1 MTEKTKNKIKNTCL
15 FAGGIGFGVCLV
27 GIAYEKMRKEHNNL
41 VKKYNEH
48 VDFIN
53 KHDFYTKS
61 KKEDKDL
68 TPKKSKLVKVGTEYD
83 DETKEKKAIYKDL
96 NTNLKFVVCY

>member
-27 GIAYEKMRKEHNNL
+27 GMVYEKMRKEHNDL

-48 VDFIN
+48 VDFIE
-53 KHDFYTKS
+53 KHDFYAKPKADS
-61 KKEDKDL
+61 
-68 TPKKSKLVKVGTEYD
+68 TPKKSKLVKVGVEYD
-83 DETKEKKAIYKDL
+83 NETKEKKAIYQDL

>member
-27 GIAYEKMRKEHNNL
+27 GMVYEKMRKEHNNL

-48 VDFIN
+48 VDFIQ
-53 KHDFYTKS
+53 KHDFYTKP
-61 KKEDKDL
+61 KEEL
-68 TPKKSKLVKVGTEYD
+68 TPKKPKMVKVGAEYD
-83 DETKEKKAIYKDL
+83 NDTKEKKSIYRDL
-96 NTNLKFVVCY
+96 NTGLKLVVCY